1 MHAPFLP
8 VLAAKGRLLANIGLT
23 GRPPLRHAARKRGGY
38 PMRKKGWKKRLC
50 SGILAAALAVS
61 MAGCGSAGSS
71 TSAASTS
78 NESAASAEDTGAA
91 SAEIKVARSSDSS
104 TLDPMLVTN
113 NVDIWMMNLI
123 MEGLVKSSDD
133 GKSVEPC
140 LADSWEISD
149 DGLSYTFHLKQGV
162 KFSNGQDV
170 TTDDWIYSLERVR
183 DTEESAWAFTLSNV
197 SDITAPD
204 ADTLVFTLT
213 TPLASFL
220 SDLSLFANV
229 VMPKDYVEQQ
239 GSDGIAVAPIGV
251 GPYLLQSWE
260 KGSKMVFV
268 KNPYYYNTDEPVTDT
283 ITFYVVPDDN
293 TRIMQLEGGQVD
305 MATDIPFSRVEEL
318 KNTSGINMELVDS
331 TESDYISFNYTN
343 EKLKD
348 VRIRQAL
355 AYATNR
361 DDIIKAVFYGNATIN
376 NTFISPSA
384 PHFNADVTPRDYDVD
399 KAKSLLAEAGAS
411 NLELTILITSGD
423 TQNLQVATML
433 KDQWAKAGVT
443 LNIEQMDQ
451 SARSE
456 KRTNLDYDVL
466 LSLLTSDISDTSEL
480 MELIC
485 VADMAQ
491 SMHTGWNGEIQQQAE
506 KLVTDAASEMDEA
519 KRKDEYGQAQQL
531 VQDDQLIVPLY
542 NVPFAV
548 AMSDKVQNFVQTPL
562 GNYRFGELK
571 LAD

>member
-1 MHAPFLP
+1 
-8 VLAAKGRLLANIGLT
+8 
-23 GRPPLRHAARKRGGY
+23 
-38 PMRKKGWKKRLC
+38 MRKKGWKKRLC